1 MTDSLQLEAQDW
13 WLALA
18 ADRED
23 AALQARFDAW
33 LAADDAHRLAYLDV
47 LLASNALDAGLGCM
61 LEPEDTEAA
70 ADASSVPVAAAVMGG
85 YRAPEFT
92 VSGRFSTWKPWFAGM
107 GLVSALVLGVLA
119 LPLLRPAFETRSAD
133 WRTAPGLIET
143 RTLDDGSR
151 VQLGPDSAVRISLG
165 PNGREV
171 ELLRGEL
178 DVQVGVD
185 PRPFLVRHQD
195 FEVRDIGTRFWV
207 DESGD
212 SLRVAVSEGE
222 VSVQSKAG
230 EAPQHIVA
238 GQSLEWQ
245 HDGIVNTSTGV
256 TPELAPDVLV
266 LDNADARTAFARFE
280 RYSGQRLQWL
290 GDAGNKRLTAALPIR
305 NNAEQDAAFAQLQQA
320 YGVSVRANALGVRW
334 LGVNGG

>member
-1 MTDSLQLEAQDW
+1 MTESLQLEAQNW

-18 ADRED
+18 ADCED
-23 AALQARFDAW
+23 VALQARFDAW

-47 LLASNALDAGLGCM
+47 LLASNALDAGLAG
-61 LEPEDTEAA
+61 LPEPIATD
-70 ADASSVPVAAAVMGG
+70 ADADTPADTWATPTAAGSAHLTT
-85 YRAPEFT
+85 AP
-92 VSGRFSTWKPWFAGM
+92 GRFSTWKPWFAGM
-107 GLVSALVLGVLA
+107 SLASALVLGVLA
-119 LPLLRPAFETRSAD
+119 LPLLRPAYESRSAD

-143 RTLDDGSR
+143 RTLDDGSQ
-151 VQLGPDSAVRISLG
+151 VQLGPDSAVRMVFG

-178 DVQVGVD
+178 NVQVGVD

-195 FEVRDIGTRFWV
+195 FEIRDIGTRFWV

-230 EAPQHIVA
+230 EPPQHIVA

-245 HDGIVNTSTGV
+245 PDGVVNTGKAV

-290 GDAGNKRLTAALPIR
+290 GDAGNKRFTAALPIR
-305 NNAEQDAAFAQLQQA
+305 NNAEQDAAFVQLQQA

-334 LGVNGG
+334 LGANGG